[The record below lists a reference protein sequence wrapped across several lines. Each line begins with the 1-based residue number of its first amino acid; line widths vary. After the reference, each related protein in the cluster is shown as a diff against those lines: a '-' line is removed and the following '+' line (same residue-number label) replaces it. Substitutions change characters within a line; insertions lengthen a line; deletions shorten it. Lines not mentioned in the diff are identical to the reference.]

1 MPGRMREVLVGR
13 QQSQFVTDAE
23 LGDQGIHGA
32 QLNTRSPALVSEIGR
47 PDVII
52 PIRLYECKGT
62 ETFDDRGDRLGAR
75 EPLKQFLQNNSGCHH
90 HVSAC
95 KSLYKD
101 PNFRRVG

>member
-13 QQSQFVTDAE
+13 QQSQSVTDAE

-32 QLNTRSPALVSEIGR
+32 QLNTRSQALVPKLGR
-47 PDVII
+47 RDVII
-52 PIRLYECKGT
+52 PIRLYECEGT
-62 ETFDDRGDRLGAR
+62 EAFDDRRDRLGAG
-75 EPLKQFLQNNSGCHH
+75 EPLKQFLQNNSGCHN

-95 KSLYKD
+95 KSLCKD